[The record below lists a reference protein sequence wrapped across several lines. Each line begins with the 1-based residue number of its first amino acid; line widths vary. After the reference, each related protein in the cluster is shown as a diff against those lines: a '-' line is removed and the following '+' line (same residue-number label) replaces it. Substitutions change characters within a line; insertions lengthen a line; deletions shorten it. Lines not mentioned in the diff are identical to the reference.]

1 MVQKHPRWV
10 QALLLYFTLVN
21 SIPGIWALGM
31 PVDFYHHFPGFGHAW
46 VAVDGPYNEHL
57 IRDVG
62 AFFLAFTGLSSLA
75 LVAPGIVTPKAVALC
90 LLLFNVP
97 HLGYHV
103 QHLHMLPVADQIGN
117 VVTLSLSVLLLI
129 PLLLYKPHSAHQ
141 QNATQYL

>member
-10 QALLLYFTLVN
+10 QAILLYFTLAN
-21 SIPGIWALGM
+21 SLPGIWAFFM
-31 PVDFYHHFPGFGHAW
+31 PVDFYSHFPGFGHSW

-75 LVAPGIVTPKAVALC
+75 LFAPHTVTARAVAIS
-90 LLLFNVP
+90 LLLFNIP
-97 HLGYHV
+97 HLWYHV
-103 QHLHMLPVADQIGN
+103 QHLHMLSVADQIGN

-129 PLLLYKPHSAHQ
+129 PLLFYKPHLVQPQHA
-141 QNATQYL
+141 